1 MLASMAGR
9 GDVLAALLQSIDVDE
24 TNDSQAAVSKKGH
37 TALSLAAFRYPSQDH
52 VNCFRAVLEH
62 AAALALADEE
72 AARLSVEEEVAEADH
87 VWEGIMCD
95 GCETEPLC
103 GARFMKQLQNDSFDL
118 CATCFAKLSDP
129 EQAEFQ
135 PVEPQ
140 LNEVTAQVPIGEAVS
155 SPIAPDVCAFEAGD
169 EAIYT
174 PTGETVTVLVVHF
187 DDAPNT
193 YFTIRMAQ
201 GSERQTSAERLIK
214 PSEAHHASQANEDA
228 SMAPVLDCTDLS
240 ASCIADIQVGLDQE
254 QSAEAEAARVAAE
267 AEAACEA
274 AEAVMRAAREAAC
287 EAEAVREEAKAE
299 AVREE
304 AVKAASE
311 AAAVQRAMTEAAK
324 ELERRERDAIRMETA
339 KYRAL
344 EKAELLAEQTS
355 RKQAKQQ
362 AEIREAEQ
370 EVKRKAQYAADAKR
384 KGLTPLQ
391 VPLCKAR
398 SQITPAASLL
408 QHLLACLTAAV
419 QSCRH

>member
-1 MLASMAGR
+1 MGNCCEKPVGR
-9 GDVLAALLQSIDVDE
+9 TSYLQV
-24 TNDSQAAVSKKGH
+24 
-37 TALSLAAFRYPSQDH
+37 QDK
-52 VNCFRAVLEH
+52 
-62 AAALALADEE
+62 
-72 AARLSVEEEVAEADH
+72 VA
-87 VWEGIMCD
+87 
-95 GCETEPLC
+95 T
-103 GARFMKQLQNDSFDL
+103 R
-118 CATCFAKLSDP
+118 LSDP

-140 LNEVTAQVPIGEAVS
+140 LNEVTTQVPIGEAVS
-155 SPIAPDVCAFEAGD
+155 SPIVPDVCAFEAGD

-240 ASCIADIQVGLDQE
+240 ASCIADVQVGLDQE
-254 QSAEAEAARVAAE
+254 QSAEAEAARVAAEAEAE

-304 AVKAASE
+304 AE
-311 AAAVQRAMTEAAK
+311 AARMAAEARGRSFRQRM
-324 ELERRERDAIRMETA
+324 
-339 KYRAL
+339 
-344 EKAELLAEQTS
+344 Q
-355 RKQAKQQ
+355 
-362 AEIREAEQ
+362 
-370 EVKRKAQYAADAKR
+370 
-384 KGLTPLQ
+384 
-391 VPLCKAR
+391 
-398 SQITPAASLL
+398 
-408 QHLLACLTAAV
+408 
-419 QSCRH
+419 

>member
-1 MLASMAGR
+1 MGCEESKCCEKPPNVGR
-9 GDVLAALLQSIDVDE
+9 TSHLQEQVTEAETAA
-24 TNDSQAAVSKKGH
+24 
-37 TALSLAAFRYPSQDH
+37 R
-52 VNCFRAVLEH
+52 
-62 AAALALADEE
+62 AAAAARAAEQE
-72 AARLSVEEEVAEADH
+72 AA
-87 VWEGIMCD
+87 
-95 GCETEPLC
+95 
-103 GARFMKQLQNDSFDL
+103 
-118 CATCFAKLSDP
+118 
-129 EQAEFQ
+129 
-135 PVEPQ
+135 
-140 LNEVTAQVPIGEAVS
+140 S
-155 SPIAPDVCAFEAGD
+155 SPIVPDVCAFEAGD

-267 AEAACEA
+267 AEAEAACEA

-287 EAEAVREEAKAE
+287 EAEAVREEAKAEAVREEAKAE